1 MQSINTNNMKAFTVY
16 AKSKVTGS
24 DVDYDQ
30 TYWVEAETEEKA
42 IEIGKLKCREKNEK
56 FLNCKM
62 ITNPYE

>member
-1 MQSINTNNMKAFTVY
+1 MQTFIIY

-30 TYWVEAETEEKA
+30 TYWVEAENIEKA
-42 IEIGKLKCREKNEK
+42 IRYGQALCREKNAK
-56 FLNCKM
+56 YLNCKM